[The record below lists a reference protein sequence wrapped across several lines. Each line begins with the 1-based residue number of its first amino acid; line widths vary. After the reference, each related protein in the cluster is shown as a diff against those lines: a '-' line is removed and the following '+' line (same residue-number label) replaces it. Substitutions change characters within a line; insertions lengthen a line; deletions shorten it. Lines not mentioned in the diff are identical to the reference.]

1 MCGKETGRVRVLWI
15 LVSPAIRMTPAET
28 LTANGDHRRETC
40 DVSETVD
47 DCNQNLGIYAI
58 LGSAIHRTRY
68 ADRRT
73 GVVTWCPRDVR
84 AVRADVVL
92 PVRDAIH
99 FEGSDRVRRHAG
111 VRSAVVQ
118 LDRSESDSL
127 ALRDE
132 RRRMGDICKPPVEGV
147 LRLGLSGAERE
158 DEGEEEEKGLK

>member
-1 MCGKETGRVRVLWI
+1 MCGKETGRVRVLWT

-28 LTANGDHRRETC
+28 LTFNGDHRPETC
-40 DVSETVD
+40 NVSKTVD
-47 DCNQNLGIYAI
+47 DCNQYLRICAI

-68 ADRRT
+68 TDRRT
-73 GVVTWCPRDVR
+73 GVVTWCPRDIR

-99 FEGSDRVRRHAG
+99 LEGSDRVRRHAG
-111 VRSAVVQ
+111 VCAVGQ

-132 RRRMGDICKPPVEGV
+132 HPMGDICKPPVEGV

-158 DEGEEEEKGLK
+158 EEGEEEEKGLK